1 MEFIAI
7 AVVLVV
13 VGFAIY
19 KNVSKDNLEA
29 ATAVVKEES
38 KAPKLS
44 KARLT
49 ALTKAQLVEKGNELG
64 VKVNTREVK
73 SKIVNQDPLEK
84 GKRKILNFGH
94 TLGHA
99 IESFYM
105 QNGILHGEAIALGMK
120 LETMLSNIDDIT
132 KEEII
137 NFIEKTFELP
147 KLPPLEELKP
157 FLIQD
162 KKNNSQQ

>member
-19 KNVSKDNLEA
+19 KNVSKDNLELVGEP
-29 ATAVVKEES
+29 VVKEEP
-38 KAPKLS
+38 KVPKLS

-73 SKIVNQDPLEK
+73 SKIVNQVYK
-84 GKRKILNFGH
+84 
-94 TLGHA
+94 A
-99 IESFYM
+99 
-105 QNGILHGEAIALGMK
+105 Q
-120 LETMLSNIDDIT
+120 
-132 KEEII
+132 
-137 NFIEKTFELP
+137 
-147 KLPPLEELKP
+147 
-157 FLIQD
+157 
-162 KKNNSQQ
+162 

>member
-7 AVVLVV
+7 AVFLVV

-38 KAPKLS
+38 KTPKLS

-49 ALTKAQLVEKGNELG
+49 ALTKAQLVEKGKELG

-73 SKIVNQDPLEK
+73 SKIVNQVYK
-84 GKRKILNFGH
+84 
-94 TLGHA
+94 A
-99 IESFYM
+99 
-105 QNGILHGEAIALGMK
+105 Q
-120 LETMLSNIDDIT
+120 
-132 KEEII
+132 
-137 NFIEKTFELP
+137 
-147 KLPPLEELKP
+147 
-157 FLIQD
+157 
-162 KKNNSQQ
+162 